1 MSPKAWKSS
10 FSEFHR
16 NHSSR
21 SGSFRSPEKP
31 RHNSLPRDRRSF
43 ATSSHSSILESPDL
57 DTIELETD
65 LEEGASKLPRPSVET
80 ASGSAEGES
89 KQVEGGK
96 DGKGEVSEAPAE
108 SDQGEDNDS
117 DSSSESLDQ
126 KLSAADVGPL
136 HIEESD
142 NSQLDLSNPKENG
155 LENGAV
161 SGLNDLSVST
171 KVC

>member
-1 MSPKAWKSS
+1 M
-10 FSEFHR
+10 
-16 NHSSR
+16 
-21 SGSFRSPEKP
+21 
-31 RHNSLPRDRRSF
+31 
-43 ATSSHSSILESPDL
+43 
-57 DTIELETD
+57 
-65 LEEGASKLPRPSVET
+65 ET
-80 ASGSAEGES
+80 ASGSAEAES

-96 DGKGEVSEAPAE
+96 DGKGEASEAPAE

-117 DSSSESLDQ
+117 DSSSEMDKQSDPESLDQ

>member
-1 MSPKAWKSS
+1 M
-10 FSEFHR
+10 
-16 NHSSR
+16 
-21 SGSFRSPEKP
+21 
-31 RHNSLPRDRRSF
+31 PRDRRSF
-43 ATSSHSSILESPDL
+43 PPSSQSSILESPDP

-65 LEEGASKLPRPSVET
+65 LEEGASQLPRPSVDT
-80 ASGSAEGES
+80 ASGTAEGES

-117 DSSSESLDQ
+117 ESSSETDKESDSESLDQ
-126 KLSAADVGPL
+126 KLSAANDSPL

>member
-1 MSPKAWKSS
+1 M
-10 FSEFHR
+10 
-16 NHSSR
+16 
-21 SGSFRSPEKP
+21 
-31 RHNSLPRDRRSF
+31 PRDRMSF
-43 ATSSHSSILESPDL
+43 PPSSQSSILESPDP
-57 DTIELETD
+57 ELETD
-65 LEEGASKLPRPSVET
+65 LEEGASKPPRPFVET

-96 DGKGEVSEAPAE
+96 DGKGEASEEPAE

-117 DSSSESLDQ
+117 DSSSEMDKQSDPESLDQ

-161 SGLNDLSVST
+161 SGLNDPSVST